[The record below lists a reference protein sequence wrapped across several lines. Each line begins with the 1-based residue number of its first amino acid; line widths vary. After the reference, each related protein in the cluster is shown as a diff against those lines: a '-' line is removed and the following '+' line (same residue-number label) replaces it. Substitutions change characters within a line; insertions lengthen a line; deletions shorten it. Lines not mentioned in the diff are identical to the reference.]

1 LKRLPASKSSM
12 AVAAHVGLP
21 MAVCH
26 GFQRPKHAGQGIIE
40 YGLIL
45 AIMAILHHYR
55 GAFRPPILPDQTGP
69 NIAA

>member
-1 LKRLPASKSSM
+1 M
-12 AVAAHVGLP
+12 YAATF
-21 MAVCH
+21 
-26 GFQRPKHAGQGIIE
+26 GFSAL
-40 YGLIL
+40 LIL